1 MSLTLP
7 CSTLEPCRETHS
19 FCLPPPRHH
28 ILLLLYSDCGH
39 ALIWDK
45 RTGAAVRALRGDRRI
60 VNCVESHP
68 HDPVLA
74 TSGIDYSIKLWS
86 PCAPPSC
93 GAERRWAGHPSCLP
107 DEAGDGSSLAEPL
120 ASDVN
125 SLASVLERN
134 AATLG
139 GGGGGGDRG
148 GSAGGQEGA
157 FAAVMQGM
165 QFRLLRALVA
175 HREDAVDIF
184 GREAGVEGGEWR
196 GGAGNGEEDGEEG
209 GDDSIGSSLDE

>member
-1 MSLTLP
+1 MSRNASFFLP
-7 CSTLEPCRETHS
+7 A
-19 FCLPPPRHH
+19 PRHH

-68 HDPVLA
+68 YDPVLA

-86 PCAPPSC
+86 PCAPPS

-107 DEAGDGSSLAEPL
+107 DEAGDGSSLA
-120 ASDVN
+120 SDVH

-139 GGGGGGDRG
+139 GGGGGGDSG
-148 GSAGGQEGA
+148 GSGGGQEGA

-184 GREAGVEGGEWR
+184 GREAG
-196 GGAGNGEEDGEEG
+196 AGNGEEGGGGGGEGDGGEDEEEE